1 MGSLSQQPPLRCLP
15 PRGIAEVASPPYVAP
30 TFFGSAIPPLG
41 SIASPRWAWRGA
53 HSGAGVT
60 TLARELG
67 GADHGLS
74 NRTGLPTLV
83 VCRSTADGLM
93 AAQGLA
99 AGELAGFPTWTCL
112 GLVVVAEHP
121 GHLTKPLAELAA
133 LVAGGFP
140 DHWSIPWVESWR
152 RDPTT
157 GRLAPEHRVWRPARF
172 LHPYIRPIKEHP

>member
-1 MGSLSQQPPLRCLP
+1 MGSLSQQPPRRSMP
-15 PRGIAEVASPPYVAP
+15 ERAVPGGTSSPSLAP
-30 TFFGSAIPPLG
+30 TFFGSAIPASG
-41 SIASPRWAWRGA
+41 SIGSPRWAWRGA

-83 VCRSTADGLM
+83 VCRFTADGLM

-99 AGELAGFPTWTCL
+99 ARELAGFPTWTCL

-152 RDPTT
+152 TAPTT
-157 GRLAPEHRVWRPARF
+157 QRRAGEHRVWRPAHFSR
-172 LHPYIRPIKEHP
+172 PSIRPIKEHP